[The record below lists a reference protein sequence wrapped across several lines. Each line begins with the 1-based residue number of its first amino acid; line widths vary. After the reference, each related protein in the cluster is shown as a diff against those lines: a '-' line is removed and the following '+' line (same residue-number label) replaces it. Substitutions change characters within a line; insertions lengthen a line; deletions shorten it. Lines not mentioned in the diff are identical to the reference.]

1 MNKSLL
7 DLRKTFTQA
16 LKSGPENSELLQ
28 CFNQIGEIQKIT
40 LEEIRDKAN
49 MDEIKSYLDSY
60 AKFEILRVMRKRTLN
75 PNETL
80 DALHQETESEENSGD
95 LSGPNPESTNFESRQ
110 PNEGNHRSSDHEI
123 LPMDNGKKS
132 LGGDT

>member
-7 DLRKTFTQA
+7 DLRNTFTQA

-49 MDEIKSYLDSY
+49 MDEIKSYLDNY

-80 DALHQETESEENSGD
+80 DALQQETESEENSGD
-95 LSGPNPESTNFESRQ
+95 LSGPNPDGANFESQ
-110 PNEGNHRSSDHEI
+110 EPSEGNHRSSDH
-123 LPMDNGKKS
+123 
-132 LGGDT
+132 